1 MADDDKKAPEN
12 PKGRDKEADDRLNK
26 QLTQS
31 KTTAKTQEKKQDIL
45 AKKAEVLNKITQAAA
60 SNSDTK
66 DKSNRKIFEEIE
78 DILDNNNV
86 GSKVYLDQLS
96 KLEDLESSL
105 DTQIKTGEKMIE
117 NDNVVRTLEDLIE
130 ENKRTTQVLEADS
143 TAQLELQNQLKS
155 LNGRF
160 SGLDE
165 SGRANA
171 ALLQQQFEESSQA
184 LKDAIES
191 GDTQAQDLAMK
202 QLEQIKA
209 GAESEENRREAQKA
223 NEIANSRL
231 GQIAFAAE
239 KTAEGMEEAIGGAL
253 AGAGVLAGLAG
264 FALLFLNPEA
274 FQEIMEKLIDQVG
287 GVVDLITGIITGD
300 FSMVMSGLGDSWV
313 LLSGVALALLPKVIG
328 FIGKILKAIKVFQI
342 FMMKTFIP
350 GILSMYNSM
359 ITSFPAGIKK
369 VVTIAKAFKVYFLK
383 TFIPGVI
390 NMFRSL
396 IASFPAGLNKLVT
409 IAKGFRVFM
418 LGTFIPGMI
427 SAFTGMLASMAP
439 IMLAMAP
446 ILIPI
451 LAIAALFGL
460 IYAGLAAMRDA
471 MGFTSIFDV
480 IMLGFAYLKDAFAH
494 IVNAVGSIV
503 NFILNMVE
511 GVAGIFGFEI
521 DLPKIPK
528 MATDNAEKKKAEIK
542 VKKAALDAEKIQKE
556 EMSGDAMNS
565 QSFDNALEKAN
576 QGGGDAVVT
585 SVQRDGDNI
594 TSVVTTT
601 TISNPFS
608 RASSVMEG
616 VTSR

>member
-264 FALLFLNPEA
+264 FALLFLDPEA
-274 FQEIMEKLIDQVG
+274 FQDIMEKLIDQVG

-300 FSMVMSGLGDSWV
+300 FSMVMSGLGDSWM

-342 FMMKTFIP
+342 FMMKTFVP
-350 GILSMYNSM
+350 GILSMYRSIMSSGPIIKLTNM
-359 ITSFPAGIKK
+359 ITKIGK
-369 VVTIAKAFKVYFLK
+369 VFK
-383 TFIPGVI
+383 
-390 NMFRSL
+390 
-396 IASFPAGLNKLVT
+396 
-409 IAKGFRVFM
+409 VFM

-427 SAFTGMLASMAP
+427 SMFTGMIAAITP
-439 IMLAMAP
+439 ILIAMAP
-446 ILIPI
+446 ILLPI
-451 LAIAALFGL
+451 LAIAALFGI

-511 GVAGIFGFEI
+511 GIAGIFGFEI

-542 VKKAALDAEKIQKE
+542 VKKAALDAEKIEKE
-556 EMSGDAMNS
+556 QMSGDEMNS
-565 QSFDNALEKAN
+565 TSFDNALEKAN

-585 SVQRDGDNI
+585 SVKRDGDNI
-594 TSVVTTT
+594 STVVTTT